1 MPEEIVLHPNTLLA
15 LSAFVVSVGAAFG
28 YFVKA
33 AKPLIKPFQRLQ
45 KEVQDLESHS
55 AHCDEKFE
63 NDQRQLQ
70 ALKSDIDG
78 MKIDIKMLLEASLLN
93 MKHIE
98 TGNCTGE
105 VAEGRVK
112 LEKYLINR

>member
-45 KEVQDLESHS
+45 KEFNTRHAECRTKKTRKKTATTDLFRDIALADRLTRKHFFKKVL
-55 AHCDEKFE
+55 A
-63 NDQRQLQ
+63 NIRQLF
-70 ALKSDIDG
+70 
-78 MKIDIKMLLEASLLN
+78 
-93 MKHIE
+93 
-98 TGNCTGE
+98 
-105 VAEGRVK
+105 VK
-112 LEKYLINR
+112 LFLG